1 MFFLNHIRRICPDN
15 AAALFNQVTGFLLRT
30 LVTPPAIFGVLFL
43 LLACNGNVGDGLLKG
58 AEALVRDAPAGQV
71 WTCTATD
78 NAQDAQSAIP
88 DAAPEC
94 HRQAVARHAWVNE
107 ANHSLA
113 SLYKTGVLLSLI
125 ASVLAWLIKK
135 RAFVR

>member
-1 MFFLNHIRRICPDN
+1 MFFLNHIRRIRANN

-30 LVTPPAIFGVLFL
+30 LVTHPAILGVLFL

-58 AEALVRDAPAGQV
+58 AEALIRDAPAGQV
-71 WTCTATD
+71 WTCGSMAY
-78 NAQDAQSAIP
+78 AQDVPSASA

-94 HRQAVARHAWVNE
+94 HRQATARHAWVNE
-107 ANHSLA
+107 ANRSLA

-135 RAFVR
+135 RASVR